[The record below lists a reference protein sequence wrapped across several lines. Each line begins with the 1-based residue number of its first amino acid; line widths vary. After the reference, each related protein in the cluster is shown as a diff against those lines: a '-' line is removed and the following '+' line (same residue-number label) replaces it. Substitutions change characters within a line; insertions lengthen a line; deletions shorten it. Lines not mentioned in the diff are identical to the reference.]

1 VRRREFITAVSGA
14 VVARPLG
21 VRAQQPA
28 MPVIG
33 FLGSASPGPFA
44 PYLAAFLAGLREA
57 GYFEGSNVVI
67 EYRWAEGQY
76 DRLPAMA
83 ADLVRRKVA
92 VIVASG
98 ATPPVLAAKAATSTI
113 PIVFTG
119 PDEPVKNGLVASI
132 NRPGGNVTGAAF
144 FTSELESKQID
155 VLRTLVPTAAKIAVL
170 LNPTNPNVSNQISG
184 LVEVQRTSGA
194 QLVTHRAGSPAEIDA
209 AFAAMAEQHI
219 DALLVGADP
228 YFNAVREQITFL
240 AARYKLPALYPFP
253 DLVVAGGLISYGNS
267 IADNY
272 RKCAGYVARILKGE
286 KPADLPILQPTKFDL
301 TINLKTAKSLGLQIP
316 DKLLALAD
324 EVID

>member
-1 VRRREFITAVSGA
+1 MRRREFIKFIAGTTAVWPLA
-14 VVARPLG
+14 ARG
-21 VRAQQPA
+21 QQPA

-33 FLGSASPGPFA
+33 FLSSASPGPFA
-44 PYLAAFLAGLREA
+44 PYLAAFLASLREA
-57 GYFEGSNVVI
+57 GYFEGSNVTI

-76 DRLPAMA
+76 ERLPAMA
-83 ADLVRRKVA
+83 ADLVQRKIA

-98 ATPPVLAAKAATSTI
+98 ANPPVLAAKAATSTI

-119 PDEPVKNGLVASI
+119 PDDPVKNGLVAGLS
-132 NRPGGNVTGAAF
+132 RPGGNVTGAAL
-144 FTSELESKQID
+144 FTSELETKQIEL
-155 VLRTLVPTAAKIAVL
+155 LRTLVPTAAKIAVL
-170 LNPTNPNVSNQISG
+170 LNPNNPNFSNQISG
-184 LVEVQRTSGA
+184 LDEVRRTSGA
-194 QLVTHRAGSPAEIDA
+194 QLVIHKGGAPAEIDA
-209 AFAAMAEQHI
+209 AFAAMAKQHT

-228 YFNAVREQITFL
+228 YFNAVHEQITFL
-240 AARYKLPALYPFP
+240 AARYKLPALYTFP
-253 DLVVAGGLISYGNS
+253 DLVIAGGLISYGNS

-286 KPADLPILQPTKFDL
+286 SPADLPILQPTKFDL

>member
-1 VRRREFITAVSGA
+1 MRRREFITLLSGT
-14 VVARPLG
+14 VAWPLG
-21 VRAQQPA
+21 VRAQQPV

-98 ATPPVLAAKAATSTI
+98 ANPPVLAAKAATSTI

-119 PDEPVKNGLVASI
+119 ADDPVKNGFVASL
-132 NRPGGNVTGAAF
+132 NRPGGNVTGAAL
-144 FTSELESKQID
+144 FTSELESKQIE
-155 VLRTLVPTAAKIAVL
+155 VLRTLLPTAAKIAVL
-170 LNPTNPNVSNQISG
+170 LNPSNPNVSSQISG
-184 LVEVQRTSGA
+184 LDEVRRTSGA
-194 QLVTHRAGSPAEIDA
+194 QLVIHRADAPADIDA
-209 AFAAMAEQHI
+209 AFAAMAEQHT
-219 DALLVGADP
+219 DALLVGSDP

-240 AARYKLPALYPFP
+240 AARYKLPALYSFP
-253 DLVVAGGLISYGNS
+253 ELVVAGGLISYGNS

-286 KPADLPILQPTKFDL
+286 KSADLPILQPTKFDL

>member
-1 VRRREFITAVSGA
+1 MRRREFITLLSST
-14 VVARPLG
+14 VAWPLG
-21 VRAQQPA
+21 VHAQHST

-98 ATPPVLAAKAATSTI
+98 ANPPVLAAKAATSTI

-119 PDEPVKNGLVASI
+119 ADDPVKNGFVASL
-132 NRPGGNVTGAAF
+132 NRPGGNVTGAAL
-144 FTSELESKQID
+144 FTSELESKQIE

-170 LNPTNPNVSNQISG
+170 LNPSNPNVSSQISG
-184 LVEVQRTSGA
+184 LDEVRRTSGA
-194 QLVTHRAGSPAEIDA
+194 QLVIHRADAPADIDA
-209 AFAAMAEQHI
+209 AFAAMAEQHT
-219 DALLVGADP
+219 DALLVGSDP

-240 AARYKLPALYPFP
+240 AARYKLPALYSFP
-253 DLVVAGGLISYGNS
+253 ELVVAGGLISYGNS

>member
-1 VRRREFITAVSGA
+1 MRRREFITLLIGT
-14 VVARPLG
+14 VAWPLG
-21 VRAQQPA
+21 VRAQQPT

-98 ATPPVLAAKAATSTI
+98 ANPPVLAAKTATSTI

-119 PDEPVKNGLVASI
+119 ADDPVKNGFVASL
-132 NRPGGNVTGAAF
+132 NRPGGNVTGAAL
-144 FTSELESKQID
+144 FTSELESKQIE

-170 LNPTNPNVSNQISG
+170 LNPSNPNVSSQISG
-184 LVEVQRTSGA
+184 LDEVRRTSGA
-194 QLVTHRAGSPAEIDA
+194 QLVIHRADAPADIDA
-209 AFAAMAEQHI
+209 AFAAMAEQHT
-219 DALLVGADP
+219 DALLVGSDP

-240 AARYKLPALYPFP
+240 AARYKLPALYSFP
-253 DLVVAGGLISYGNS
+253 ELVVAGGLISYGNS

-286 KPADLPILQPTKFDL
+286 KSADLPILQPTKCH
-301 TINLKTAKSLGLQIP
+301 P
-316 DKLLALAD
+316 H
-324 EVID
+324 

>member
-1 VRRREFITAVSGA
+1 MRRREFITLVGGA
-14 VVARPLG
+14 AAAWPVVAR
-21 VRAQQPA
+21 AQQSA

-33 FLGSASPGPFA
+33 FLSGSAPGPFA
-44 PYLAAFLAGLREA
+44 PYLAAFLASLRGA

-98 ATPPVLAAKAATSTI
+98 ANPPVLAAKAATSTI

-119 PDEPVKNGLVASI
+119 PDDPVKNGLVASLG
-132 NRPGGNVTGAAF
+132 RPGGNVTGAAL
-144 FTSELESKQID
+144 FTSELETKQIEL
-155 VLRTLVPTAAKIAVL
+155 LRTLVPTAAKIAVL
-170 LNPTNPNVSNQISG
+170 LNPNNPNFSNQISG
-184 LVEVQRTSGA
+184 LDEVRRTSGA
-194 QLVTHRAGSPAEIDA
+194 QLVIHRGGAPAEIDA
-209 AFAAMAEQHI
+209 AFAAMAEQHT

-228 YFNAVREQITFL
+228 YFNAVHEQITFL
-240 AARYKLPALYPFP
+240 AARYKLPALYTFP

-272 RKCAGYVARILKGE
+272 RKCASYVARILKGE
-286 KPADLPILQPTKFDL
+286 NPADLPILQPTKFDL

>member
-1 VRRREFITAVSGA
+1 MRRREFITLLSGT
-14 VVARPLG
+14 VAWPLG
-21 VRAQQPA
+21 VRAQQPV

-98 ATPPVLAAKAATSTI
+98 ANPPVLAAKTATSTI

-119 PDEPVKNGLVASI
+119 ADDPVKNGFVASL
-132 NRPGGNVTGAAF
+132 NRPGGNVTGAAL
-144 FTSELESKQID
+144 FTSELESKQIE

-170 LNPTNPNVSNQISG
+170 LNPSNPNVSSQISG
-184 LVEVQRTSGA
+184 LDEVRRTSGA
-194 QLVTHRAGSPAEIDA
+194 QLVIHRADAPAEIDA
-209 AFAAMAEQHI
+209 AFAAMAEQHT
-219 DALLVGADP
+219 DALLVGSDP

-240 AARYKLPALYPFP
+240 AARYKLPALYSFP
-253 DLVVAGGLISYGNS
+253 ELVVAGGLISYGNS

-286 KPADLPILQPTKFDL
+286 KSADLPILQPTKFDL

>member
-1 VRRREFITAVSGA
+1 MRRREFITLLSST
-14 VVARPLG
+14 VAWPLG
-21 VRAQQPA
+21 VHAQHST

-98 ATPPVLAAKAATSTI
+98 ANPPVLAAKAATSTI

-119 PDEPVKNGLVASI
+119 PDDPVKNGFVASL
-132 NRPGGNVTGAAF
+132 NRPGGNVTGAAL
-144 FTSELESKQID
+144 FTSELESKQIE

-170 LNPTNPNVSNQISG
+170 LNPSNPNVSSQISG
-184 LVEVQRTSGA
+184 LDVRTSGA
-194 QLVTHRAGSPAEIDA
+194 ELVIHRAGAPAEIDA
-209 AFAAMAEQHI
+209 AFVAMAEQHT

-240 AARYKLPALYPFP
+240 AARYKLPALYTFP
-253 DLVVAGGLISYGNS
+253 ELVVAGGLISYGNS

>member
-1 VRRREFITAVSGA
+1 MRRRKFIKIIVGT
-14 VVARPLG
+14 VAAWPFAS
-21 VRAQQPA
+21 RAQQRA

-33 FLGSASPGPFA
+33 FLSGGSPGPFA
-44 PYLAAFLAGLREA
+44 PFLAAFLAGLREA

-98 ATPPVLAAKAATSTI
+98 ANPPVLAARAATSTI

-119 PDEPVKNGLVASI
+119 ADDPVKNGLVASLG
-132 NRPGGNVTGAAF
+132 RPGGNVTGAALF
-144 FTSELESKQID
+144 VAELESKQIEL
-155 VLRTLVPTAAKIAVL
+155 LRTLVPTAAKIAVL
-170 LNPTNPNVSNQISG
+170 LNPNNTNLSNQISG
-184 LVEVQRTSGA
+184 LDEVRRTSGA
-194 QLVTHRAGSPAEIDA
+194 QLVIHRAGAAAEIDA
-209 AFAAMAEQHI
+209 AFAAMAEQHT

-228 YFNAVREQITFL
+228 YFNTLREQITFL
-240 AARYKLPALYPFP
+240 AARYKLPALYTFP
-253 DLVVAGGLISYGNS
+253 NLVAAGGLISYGNS

-272 RKCAGYVARILKGE
+272 RKGAGYVARILKGE